1 MTEEYHKPFVKGLIF
16 VAVVTLVTMYSTRF
30 ITEIYYTSHGHS
42 TKTIEYSSQK
52 SQEQVYSSV
61 VE

>member
-52 SQEQVYSSV
+52 SQDNLE
-61 VE
+61 